1 MQQRSNSQLVFPQQN
16 GNFQPQQQPQ
26 QQQQQQQKLLRLN
39 SGIFQQMS
47 STSSHAP
54 IVRRVSSGSVR
65 PNSSAPQSQT
75 TTTTGT
81 TTPPPGNNLTMTTTT
96 ASLVN
101 SVATLL
107 PVLENIQSQNIHRKL
122 DRSQS
127 EPAKIIQVPQ
137 IINSSRY
144 KTELCRPY
152 EESGS
157 CKYGDKCQFAHG
169 SHELRNLARHPKYKT
184 ELCRT
189 FHTIGF
195 CPYGPRC
202 HFVHNAEEAR
212 PTVAQMQAIQ
222 RRPTPLNIAPP
233 FPGSVSG
240 TPSPSSSLSQSPT
253 TSYSSFFSEDNSSMP
268 CDSLSNP
275 SPPPN
280 SSPFAYRPQVTG
292 PRSTSNSPEP
302 NNNVNDDRLPVFN
315 LMGLSLEDL
324 LA

>member
-1 MQQRSNSQLVFPQQN
+1 MF
-16 GNFQPQQQPQ
+16 Q
-26 QQQQQQQKLLRLN
+26 QQQQQQQQQQPQHQQKLLRLN
-39 SGIFQQMS
+39 NDIFQQV
-47 STSSHAP
+47 SSHTSA
-54 IVRRVSSGSVR
+54 VRRV
-65 PNSSAPQSQT
+65 NSTGGT
-75 TTTTGT
+75 TTTTPRVAALSQPQT
-81 TTPPPGNNLTMTTTT
+81 TGNFTLST

-107 PVLENIQSQNIHRKL
+107 PVLENIQNQSLHRKL

-144 KTELCRPY
+144 KTELCRPF

-169 SHELRNLARHPKYKT
+169 AHELRSLARHPKYKT

-212 PTVAQMQAIQ
+212 PTVGQMQAIQ

-253 TSYSSFFSEDNSSMP
+253 TSYSSFFSEENSSIP

-280 SSPFAYRPQVTG
+280 SSPFAYRPQVQASA
-292 PRSTSNSPEP
+292 RSNSTSPEP
-302 NNNVNDDRLPVFN
+302 NAAAKDERLLILD
-315 LMGLSLEDL
+315 LMALSLEDL
-324 LA
+324 IA